1 MTKLKIK
8 PETWV
13 ELNSELA
20 GMFLEYK
27 AIDPIWV
34 EDENGDERYTEDA
47 QDEFNH
53 ISDMVE
59 EIMCQFFERGDVG
72 QDPELIDC
80 LDWTKKIREDA
91 EAGALVLHTRKYFEE
106 QNNE

>member
-47 QDEFNH
+47 QD
-53 ISDMVE
+53 
-59 EIMCQFFERGDVG
+59 
-72 QDPELIDC
+72 
-80 LDWTKKIREDA
+80 
-91 EAGALVLHTRKYFEE
+91 
-106 QNNE
+106 

>member
-1 MTKLKIK
+1 MIK
-8 PETWV
+8 QTLQPDTWA
-13 ELNSELA
+13 ELCSDLA

-34 EDENGDERYTEDA
+34 QDENGDERYTEEA

-59 EIMCQFFERGDVG
+59 EIMSQFITKGD
-72 QDPELIDC
+72 
-80 LDWTKKIREDA
+80 K
-91 EAGALVLHTRKYFEE
+91 
-106 QNNE
+106 

>member
-59 EIMCQFFERGDVG
+59 EIMCQFFERGITND
-72 QDPELIDC
+72 
-80 LDWTKKIREDA
+80 
-91 EAGALVLHTRKYFEE
+91 
-106 QNNE
+106 

>member
-1 MTKLKIK
+1 MNESTKPVISI
-8 PETWV
+8 PDWV

-20 GMFLEYK
+20 AMFLEYK

-47 QDEFNH
+47 QNEFNH

-59 EIMCQFFERGDVG
+59 EVMSQFITKGD
-72 QDPELIDC
+72 
-80 LDWTKKIREDA
+80 K
-91 EAGALVLHTRKYFEE
+91 
-106 QNNE
+106 

>member
-1 MTKLKIK
+1 MNESTKPVISI
-8 PETWV
+8 PEWV
-13 ELNSELA
+13 EMYSDLA

-34 EDENGDERYTEDA
+34 QDENGDERYTEEA

-59 EIMCQFFERGDVG
+59 EIMSQFITKGD
-72 QDPELIDC
+72 
-80 LDWTKKIREDA
+80 K
-91 EAGALVLHTRKYFEE
+91 
-106 QNNE
+106 

>member
-59 EIMCQFFERGDVG
+59 EIMSQFITKGD
-72 QDPELIDC
+72 
-80 LDWTKKIREDA
+80 K
-91 EAGALVLHTRKYFEE
+91 
-106 QNNE
+106 